1 MLTRIK
7 NADTVITCD
16 KADRV
21 LRHTDIWFR
30 DGRIAKLG
38 SLDET
43 PDAEYDGANMLVYPG
58 FVNTHHHL
66 YQYFTRNLPE
76 TQNLELFDWLRTLYQ
91 IWKGI
96 NADTVYLSSAT
107 AMGELLKY
115 GCTTCF
121 DHHYVFPAGA
131 GDLIA
136 SQMEAAETLG
146 IRFFA
151 SRGSMDLSE
160 KDGGL
165 PPDSV
170 VQSIDEILRDSRR
183 LLETYHAD
191 TKDGMRDIA
200 LAPCSPFSVSGEL
213 MKKSAELARAYGARL
228 HTHVGETKDEENY
241 TLERFNMRP
250 VGYMESLGWLGND
263 VWYAHGI
270 HMNDEE
276 LRLMAKTG
284 TGIAHCPNSNMKLH
298 SGVCRV
304 PECLELGVK
313 IGLAVDGSASNDGSN
328 MMDEIR
334 VAYQL
339 HRSTYGEKAP
349 DGYALLKLATKG
361 SASLL
366 GRENDLGEI
375 SEGYR
380 ADCFMIRKDRP
391 ELLCAALDPKT
402 LFGHVGYHRPC
413 DMVFVNGRLRVKDG
427 EILGV
432 DEHALWE
439 RSEKE
444 IRRLLNK

>member
-16 KADRV
+16 KQDRV
-21 LRHTDIWFR
+21 LRNTDLWFR
-30 DGRIAKLG
+30 DGRIVKIG
-38 SLDET
+38 RWDEK
-43 PDAEYDGANMLVYPG
+43 PDEEYDGSRMLVYPG

-66 YQYFTRNLPE
+66 FQYFTRNLPE
-76 TQNLELFDWLRTLYQ
+76 TQNLELFPWLKKLYQ
-91 IWKGI
+91 IWKGL
-96 NADTVYLSSAT
+96 NADTAFLSSAT
-107 AMGELLKY
+107 GMGELLKY

-121 DHHYVFPAGA
+121 DHNYCFPAGA
-131 GDLIA
+131 GDLTA
-136 SQMEAAETLG
+136 AQMEAAELLG
-146 IRFFA
+146 IRFFT

-170 VQSIDEILRDSRR
+170 VQTVDEIMKDSQR
-183 LLETYHAD
+183 LLETYHVHNN
-191 TKDGMRDIA
+191 DGMRDIA
-200 LAPCSPFSVSGEL
+200 LAPCSPFSVTGDL
-213 MKKSAELARAYGARL
+213 MKESAALARAYGARL
-228 HTHVGETKDEENY
+228 HTHVGETMDEENY
-241 TLERFNMRP
+241 TLERFGMRP
-250 VGYMESLGWLGND
+250 VPYMESLGWLGDD

-270 HMNDEE
+270 HINDEE
-276 LRLMAKTG
+276 LRLMAATG

-304 PECLELGVK
+304 PDCLDLGVK

-339 HRSTYGEKAP
+339 HRLTSGDKAP
-349 DGYALLKLATKG
+349 DGYTLLKMATKG

-375 SEGYR
+375 SEGFR

-391 ELLCAALDPKT
+391 ELLCASLDPKT

-427 EILGV
+427 EIQGV
-432 DEHALWE
+432 DEPVLFEKA
-439 RSEKE
+439 EKE
-444 IRRLLNK
+444 IKRLLNK

>member
-7 NADTVITCD
+7 NANTVVTCDAQDTV
-16 KADRV
+16 
-21 LRHTDIWFR
+21 LHNTDIWFK
-30 DGRIAKLG
+30 DGRIFRIGALDAKA
-38 SLDET
+38 DE
-43 PDAEYDGANMLVYPG
+43 EYDASRMIVYPG

-76 TQNLELFDWLRTLYQ
+76 VQHMELFDWLRTLYQ
-91 IWKGI
+91 IWKGL
-96 NADTVYLSSAT
+96 NSDTVYLSSVT

-136 SQMEAAETLG
+136 SQMDAAETLG

-170 VQSIDEILRDSRR
+170 VQTIDEIMADSQR
-183 LLETYHAD
+183 LLEKYHMH
-191 TKDGMRDIA
+191 TNDGMRDIA

-213 MKKSAELARAYGARL
+213 MKQSAVLARAYGARL
-228 HTHVGETKDEENY
+228 HTHVGETRDEENY
-241 TLERFNMRP
+241 TLSNFGLRP
-250 VGYMESLGWLGND
+250 VAYMESLGWLGDD

-304 PECLELGVK
+304 PDCLDLGVK

-339 HRSTYGEKAP
+339 HRITYGEKAP
-349 DGYALLKLATKG
+349 DGYTLLKMATGG

-366 GRENDLGEI
+366 GREGDLGQI
-375 SEGYR
+375 REGFR

-391 ELLCAALDPKT
+391 ELVCASLDPKT

-413 DMVFVNGRLRVKDG
+413 DMVFVNGKLRVQDG
-427 EILGV
+427 EILGL
-432 DEHALWE
+432 DEPVIAE
-439 RSEKE
+439 RARKE
-444 IRRLLNK
+444 VARLLNR